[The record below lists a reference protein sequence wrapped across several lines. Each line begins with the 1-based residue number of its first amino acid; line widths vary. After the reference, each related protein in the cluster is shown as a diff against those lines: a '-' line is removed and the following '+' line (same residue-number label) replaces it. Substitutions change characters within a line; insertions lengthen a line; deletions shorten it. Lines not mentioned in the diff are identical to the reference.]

1 MNDELTKVDIQ
12 KMQEEI
18 EYRMC
23 TLAPKLKEELA
34 RARAHGDLSENYE
47 YKIAKSELNRNY
59 SRVNYLK
66 RMIDSAVVID
76 ADSADDEVGLFD
88 RVTVFIEDEKVEE
101 VYTLVT
107 TLRCDALRSLISKES
122 PVGRALMGHKVG
134 DRVKVTVNDTVSY
147 FVEIRKIEKGE
158 DDTSLEIAT
167 Y

>member
-23 TLAPKLKEELA
+23 TLAPKLKKELA

-167 Y
+167 F